1 MYQPFIGRV
10 PENKVVFKKLQAT
23 AEYPYVDKQ
32 NSSCYNVTLIARTD
46 SRSEDNHMEVNTFH
60 TGLSVVS
67 IPHNSFVE
75 IIPHPSLYKNGY
87 MLVGPIVIDNATKG
101 ELIIP
106 LYKYKDVDCIDLPFP
121 AVQLV
126 VKATMH
132 VFISSDETKKQ
143 QSDDIDSQNM
153 NIIYQAESSSSG
165 AQREQAFKGSSKRGK
180 SKTNHIF

>member
-1 MYQPFIGRV
+1 MSYQPFAGRA
-10 PENKVVFKKLQAT
+10 PENKVIVKKLQAT

-32 NSSCYNVTLIARTD
+32 NSTCYNITLIARTD

-60 TGLSVVS
+60 TGLSVMS
-67 IPHNSFVE
+67 IPKNSFLEV
-75 IIPHPSLYKNGY
+75 IPHPSLYKNGY
-87 MLVGPIVIDNATKG
+87 MLVGPIIIDNSTKG

-106 LYKYKDVDCIDLPFP
+106 LYKYKDVDCLDLPFP

-126 VKATMH
+126 VKSTMH

-143 QSDDIDSQNM
+143 PEDDGSSM

-165 AQREQAFKGSSKRGK
+165 SQREQAYKGSSKRGK
-180 SKTNHIF
+180 PKTNHIF